1 MDGSPHRWFGEEH
14 NESCLM
20 HIVDGTTK
28 TTLGIMDEQETSAIA
43 MRALWAWIERYGI
56 PMALYCDRKNLY
68 LLDDAAVNQ
77 QLQG

>member
-43 MRALWAWIERYGI
+43 MRALWTWIERYGI